1 MIGYKGG
8 DEILYSLATGGEGSF
23 GERGDRRTQ
32 SSQGKL
38 RESQRKSYLHEY
50 PIIVGWMQG
59 TWIWLALG
67 VMAKDPKQFPE
78 PEEFRPERFD
88 PDGEEEKRRHPYANI
103 PFGIGPRACI
113 GKIFSLQE
121 IKLAVIYLYR
131 KYVFRRSPF
140 MESPLALEYGIV
152 LGFKN
157 GVKLRVIKR

>member
-1 MIGYKGG
+1 MRFYTVSPLVAREASESVEIGGHNLPKV
-8 DEILYSLATGGEGSF
+8 SC
-23 GERGDRRTQ
+23 
-32 SSQGKL
+32 GKVNGN
-38 RESQRKSYLHEY
+38 SYLHEY

-113 GKIFSLQE
+113 GKRFSLQE